1 MTDPRKYLLRMLF
14 FIIIV
19 GAIIFILNE
28 PLINAFQANVAING
42 LIFGVLLVGII
53 FLCRQT
59 VRLVPEKNWIESLQ
73 VQNKLRS
80 KPVLMAPL
88 ALMLGEDTSL
98 KNFSISAA
106 ALRSVLDGVAGRLD
120 ENREIA
126 RYLIGLLIFLG
137 LLGTF
142 WGLIGTVS
150 SVSSVISGLNFGNQ
164 DTSLIFSNLQKGLE
178 TPLEGMSTAFSSS
191 LFGLSGSLILGFLD
205 LQLGQASGRFYQD
218 LENWLSSSVKISNNN
233 SQTPFSGEGISYSES
248 LSDTAASHLSELASA
263 LTNIEADRSRLL
275 NQITELNTQLRRLV
289 DQIESDSS
297 IQKKLPGI
305 EAQLQSISE
314 EVRSNHSSQIDI
326 IKQETRSLGSSI
338 QKTKNHTNNKDK
350 NIKLRAD

>member
-14 FIIIV
+14 FIIVV

-59 VRLVPEKNWIESLQ
+59 IRLVPEKNWIESLQ

-233 SQTPFSGEGISYSES
+233 SQSPFSGEAISYSES

-289 DQIESDSS
+289 DQIESDDS

-338 QKTKNHTNNKDK
+338 QKTKNQTNNKDK

>member
-14 FIIIV
+14 FIIVV

-59 VRLVPEKNWIESLQ
+59 IRLVPEKNWIESLQ

-142 WGLIGTVS
+142 WGLIGTIS

-233 SQTPFSGEGISYSES
+233 SQTPFSREGISYSES

-338 QKTKNHTNNKDK
+338 QKTKNQTNNKDK

>member
-1 MTDPRKYLLRMLF
+1 MTDPRKYLFRMLVF
-14 FIIIV
+14 
-19 GAIIFILNE
+19 IFIVSAIVVVLNK
-28 PLINAFQANVAING
+28 PLVGAFQANIAING
-42 LIFGVLLVGII
+42 LILSVLFIGVI

-59 VRLVPEKNWIESLQ
+59 IKLVPEKNWIESLKN
-73 VQNKLRS
+73 QNRTLTD
-80 KPVLMAPL
+80 PILMAPL
-88 ALMLGEDTSL
+88 AHMLGKELSL

-120 ENREIA
+120 ESREIS

-142 WGLIGTVS
+142 WGLIGTVG
-150 SVSSVISGLNFGNQ
+150 SVSNVISGLNFGNQ
-164 DTSLIFSNLQKGLE
+164 DTSLIFSSLQEGLE

-191 LFGLSGSLILGFLD
+191 LFGLAGSLILGFLD

-233 SQTPFSGEGISYSES
+233 NQNPLVDNISYSDS
-248 LSDTAASHLSELASA
+248 LSEGAAQHLSELASA

-275 NQITELNTQLRRLV
+275 NQITELNTQLRRLA
-289 DQIESDSS
+289 DQIENDNS
-297 IQKKLPGI
+297 IQKKLPVI
-305 EAQLQSISE
+305 EAQLQSLSE
-314 EVRSNHSSQIDI
+314 EARNHYSSQVDI
-326 IKQETRSLGSSI
+326 IKSETRALGTSI
-338 QKTKNHTNNKDK
+338 KKTKIQQSSNK

>member
-14 FIIIV
+14 FISIV

-142 WGLIGTVS
+142 WGLIGTIS

-233 SQTPFSGEGISYSES
+233 SQTPFSGERIGYSES

-314 EVRSNHSSQIDI
+314 EARSNHSSQIDI

-338 QKTKNHTNNKDK
+338 QKTKNQTNNKDK

>member
-1 MTDPRKYLLRMLF
+1 MTDPRKYLLRMMF
-14 FIIIV
+14 FIIVV

-59 VRLVPEKNWIESLQ
+59 IRLVPEKNWIESLQ
-73 VQNKLRS
+73 VQNKSRS

-233 SQTPFSGEGISYSES
+233 SQTPFSGERISYSES

-263 LTNIEADRSRLL
+263 LTNI
-275 NQITELNTQLRRLV
+275 
-289 DQIESDSS
+289 
-297 IQKKLPGI
+297 
-305 EAQLQSISE
+305 
-314 EVRSNHSSQIDI
+314 
-326 IKQETRSLGSSI
+326 
-338 QKTKNHTNNKDK
+338 
-350 NIKLRAD
+350 

>member
-14 FIIIV
+14 FISVV

-28 PLINAFQANVAING
+28 PLIKAFQANVAING

-59 VRLVPEKNWIESLQ
+59 IRLVPEKNWIESLQ

-314 EVRSNHSSQIDI
+314 EARSNHSSQIDI

-338 QKTKNHTNNKDK
+338 QKTKNQTNNKDK

>member
-14 FIIIV
+14 FIIVV

-88 ALMLGEDTSL
+88 ALMLGDDTSL

-218 LENWLSSSVKISNNN
+218 LENWLSSSVKISNNH
-233 SQTPFSGEGISYSES
+233 SQTTFSGEGISYSES

-275 NQITELNTQLRRLV
+275 HQITELNTQLRRLV

-314 EVRSNHSSQIDI
+314 EARSNHSSQIDI

-338 QKTKNHTNNKDK
+338 QKTKNQTNNKDK

>member
-14 FIIIV
+14 FIIVV

-59 VRLVPEKNWIESLQ
+59 IRLVPEKNWIESLQ

-314 EVRSNHSSQIDI
+314 EARSNHSSQIDI

-338 QKTKNHTNNKDK
+338 QKTKNQTNNKDK

>member
-1 MTDPRKYLLRMLF
+1 MTDPRKYLIRMIM
-14 FIIIV
+14 FIIVVIAIV
-19 GAIIFILNE
+19 IVLNK
-28 PLINAFQANVAING
+28 PLLDAFNANTAING
-42 LIFGVLLVGII
+42 LISIILLIGVL

-59 VRLVPEKNWIESLQ
+59 NKLVPEKNWIEGIQSQKIIKTEPIL
-73 VQNKLRS
+73 L
-80 KPVLMAPL
+80 APL
-88 ALMLGEDTSL
+88 AYMLGKETSL

-150 SVSSVISGLNFGNQ
+150 SVSNVISGLNFGNQ
-164 DTSLIFSNLQKGLE
+164 ETSLIFSNLQKGLE

-191 LFGLSGSLILGFLD
+191 LFGLAGSLILGFLD

-218 LENWLSSSVKISNNN
+218 LENWLSSSVKISNNQLSN
-233 SQTPFSGEGISYSES
+233 SLSENISYSDSLTES
-248 LSDTAASHLSELASA
+248 SALHLSELASA
-263 LTNIEADRSRLL
+263 LTTIEADRSRLL
-275 NQITELNTQLRRLV
+275 HQITELNTQLRRMV
-289 DQIESDSS
+289 DQFESENS
-297 IQKKLPGI
+297 IQKKLPVI

-314 EVRSNHSSQIDI
+314 EARNNYSSQIDI

-338 QKTKNHTNNKDK
+338 KKTKMQEGNKNK

>member
-14 FIIIV
+14 FIIVV

-59 VRLVPEKNWIESLQ
+59 IRLVPEKNWIESLQ

-233 SQTPFSGEGISYSES
+233 SQTPFSGERIGYSES

-314 EVRSNHSSQIDI
+314 EARSNHSSQIDI

-338 QKTKNHTNNKDK
+338 QKTKNQTNNKDK

>member
-1 MTDPRKYLLRMLF
+1 MTDPRKYLIRMIM
-14 FIIIV
+14 FIIVVFAIV
-19 GAIIFILNE
+19 IILNK
-28 PLINAFQANVAING
+28 PLIDAFNANTAING
-42 LIFGVLLVGII
+42 LISVILLIGVL

-59 VRLVPEKNWIESLQ
+59 IRLVPEKKWIENIQ
-73 VQNKLRS
+73 DQNKS
-80 KPVLMAPL
+80 PTEPVLLAPL
-88 ALMLGEDTSL
+88 AYMLGKETSL
-98 KNFSISAA
+98 INFSISAA

-150 SVSSVISGLNFGNQ
+150 SVSNVISGLNFGNQ
-164 DTSLIFSNLQKGLE
+164 ETSLVFSNLQKGLE

-191 LFGLSGSLILGFLD
+191 LFGLAGSLILGLLD

-218 LENWLSSSVKISNNN
+218 LENWLSSSVKISNNQLSN
-233 SQTPFSGEGISYSES
+233 SFTNENISYSDSLTES
-248 LSDTAASHLSELASA
+248 SALHLSELASA
-263 LTNIEADRSRLL
+263 LTTIEADRSRLL
-275 NQITELNTQLRRLV
+275 HQITELNTQLRRLA
-289 DQIESDSS
+289 DQIENENS
-297 IQKKLPGI
+297 IQKKLPVI

-314 EVRSNHSSQIDI
+314 EARNNYSSQIDI
-326 IKQETRSLGSSI
+326 IKQETRSLGNSI
-338 QKTKNHTNNKDK
+338 KKSKAQEGNKHK

>member
-14 FIIIV
+14 FIIVV
-19 GAIIFILNE
+19 GTIIIILSR
-28 PLINAFQANVAING
+28 PLVNAFQANVAING
-42 LIFGVLLVGII
+42 LIVGVLILGII

-59 VRLVPEKNWIESLQ
+59 IRLVPEKKWIESLRS
-73 VQNKLRS
+73 QNKIPS
-80 KPVLMAPL
+80 KPILLAPL

-164 DTSLIFSNLQKGLE
+164 DTNLIFSNLQKGLE

-233 SQTPFSGEGISYSES
+233 SQTQLSREGISYSES
-248 LSDTAASHLSELASA
+248 LTDTAALHLSELASA
-263 LTNIEADRSRLL
+263 LTTIEADRSRLL
-275 NQITELNTQLRRLV
+275 HQITELNTQLRRLV
-289 DQIESDSS
+289 DQIESSS
-297 IQKKLPGI
+297 SLQKKIPGI

-314 EVRSNHSSQIDI
+314 EARSNHSSQIDI

-338 QKTKNHTNNKDK
+338 QKTKNQTNNKDK

>member
-14 FIIIV
+14 FIIVV

-59 VRLVPEKNWIESLQ
+59 IRLVPEKNWIESLQ

-314 EVRSNHSSQIDI
+314 EARSNHSSQIDI
-326 IKQETRSLGSSI
+326 IKQETRSLGGSI
-338 QKTKNHTNNKDK
+338 QKTKNQTNNKDK

>member
-59 VRLVPEKNWIESLQ
+59 IKLVPEKNWIESLQ

-338 QKTKNHTNNKDK
+338 QKTKNQTYNKDK

>member
-14 FIIIV
+14 FIIVV

-59 VRLVPEKNWIESLQ
+59 IRLVPEKNWIESLQ

-233 SQTPFSGEGISYSES
+233 SQTPFSREGISYSES

-338 QKTKNHTNNKDK
+338 QKTKNQTYNKDK

>member
-14 FIIIV
+14 FIIVV

-59 VRLVPEKNWIESLQ
+59 IRLVPEKNWIESLQ

-142 WGLIGTVS
+142 WGLIGTIS

-218 LENWLSSSVKISNNN
+218 LENWLSSSVKISNDN
-233 SQTPFSGEGISYSES
+233 SQIPISGEGISYSES
-248 LSDTAASHLSELASA
+248 LSDTAALHLSDLASA

-275 NQITELNTQLRRLV
+275 HQITELNTQLRRMV

-297 IQKKLPGI
+297 IKKKLPGI

-314 EVRSNHSSQIDI
+314 EARSNHSSQVDI

-338 QKTKNHTNNKDK
+338 QKTKNQTNNKDK

>member
-14 FIIIV
+14 FISIV

-28 PLINAFQANVAING
+28 PLIKAFQANVAING

-73 VQNKLRS
+73 VQNKSRS

-338 QKTKNHTNNKDK
+338 QKTKNQTYNKDK